1 MSECEWLALLLGEKT
16 RVVLSGDLGALHDPL
31 LPAPRLPYAA
41 EMLESTCG
49 DRDRDREHEPRV
61 QCRRR
66 LQAVLGALADGETVL
81 ISALSIGRPQD
92 LLYEIEDVILSV
104 GLGAAP
110 AALVRSAIDGR

>member
-49 DRDRDREHEPRV
+49 DRDCEHEPRV

-110 AALVRSAIDGR
+110 AALVGSAIDGR